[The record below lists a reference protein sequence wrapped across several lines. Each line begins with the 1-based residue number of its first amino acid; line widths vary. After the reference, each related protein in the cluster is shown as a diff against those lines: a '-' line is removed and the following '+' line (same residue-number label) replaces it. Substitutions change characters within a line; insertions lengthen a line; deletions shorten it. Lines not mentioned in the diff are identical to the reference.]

1 MASNFPS
8 GEREDNDL
16 PLTTF
21 GGTRAEAVHRLQV
34 GMFGLGAIVLMI
46 GLANVVMERARQS
59 DATSVPEASATVA
72 ADDMPAQKQ
81 NKDPLADAG
90 VVPDLPQATPSAAPT
105 VDPQDDNGVP
115 AAQP

>member
-8 GEREDNDL
+8 GDREDNTV

-46 GLANVVMERARQS
+46 GLANVVMERARQT
-59 DATSVPEASATVA
+59 DATSVPEAAATIVPEV
-72 ADDMPAQKQ
+72 MPTQS
-81 NKDPLADAG
+81 KDPLADAG
-90 VVPDLPQATPSAAPT
+90 VVPDLPQASPSASPT
-105 VDPQDDNGVP
+105 VNPEGDDDVP
-115 AAQP
+115 PAQP